1 MRDNIYLQLIAVF
14 APLSLLSIGGG
25 QSVIADINQQ
35 TVAIH
40 GWLTQREFVDLF
52 AISRAAPGP
61 GSLLATLIGWKEAG
75 WAGAIVASLALFLPS
90 SLLAFAAMLVWRR
103 HERHPWHQRVRTG
116 LAPVATGL
124 ILASSLT
131 VLRAAS
137 STWPIWVLALAAL
150 AVFMSRP
157 KVNPLLVLFAAG
169 MLNVL
174 LGSVK

>member
-90 SLLAFAAMLVWRR
+90 SVLAFAVTLVWHR
-103 HERHPWHQRVRTG
+103 HERHPWHQRAQTG

-137 STWPIWVLALAAL
+137 STWSIWVLALAAL
-150 AVFMSRP
+150 AVFMSKSRI
-157 KVNPLLVLFAAG
+157 NPLLVLFAAG

-174 LGSVK
+174 LGTVN

>member
-35 TVAIH
+35 AVAIH
-40 GWLTQREFVDLF
+40 RWLTQREFVDLF

-61 GSLLATLIGWKEAG
+61 GSLLATLIGWKAAG
-75 WAGAIVASLALFLPS
+75 WTGAIIASLALFLPS
-90 SLLAFAAMLVWRR
+90 SLLAYAATRVWRR
-103 HERHPWHQRVRTG
+103 HDRHPWHRRAQTG

-137 STWPIWVLALAAL
+137 STWSIWVLALAAL
-150 AVFMSRP
+150 AVFMSRSRI
-157 KVNPLLVLFAAG
+157 NPLFVLFAAG

-174 LGSVK
+174 LGKIN

>member
-35 TVAIH
+35 AVAIH
-40 GWLTQREFVDLF
+40 SWLTQREFVDLF

-75 WAGAIVASLALFLPS
+75 WTGAFVASLALFVPS
-90 SLLAFAAMLVWRR
+90 SLLAFAATLLWRR
-103 HERHPWHQRVRTG
+103 HDRHPWHRRVQTG

-124 ILASSLT
+124 IMASSLA
-131 VLRAAS
+131 VLRAAA
-137 STWPIWVLALAAL
+137 STWSVWVLALAAL
-150 AVFMSRP
+150 AVFMSRSRI
-157 KVNPLLVLFAAG
+157 NPLFVLFAAG

-174 LGSVK
+174 LGKIN